1 MEPKQG
7 QDQSFYRWIDGEGRV
22 HIVSSLA
29 SVPEA
34 DRPKAAVVLLNGT
47 DSLGEYP
54 TLDNVTSFQPQWP
67 SFAAGFG
74 VALLLVL
81 VYRLLPNGLR
91 GVTRWAIVLGAAV
104 LLTGAYLGYVRR
116 STGVAGAGAL
126 ASPNALLDDAK
137 SAVERMN
144 KRQAEQQRQLQEIE
158 AETR

>member
-7 QDQSFYRWIDGEGRV
+7 KDQSFYRWTDSEGRV

-29 SVPEA
+29 SVPEV
-34 DRPKAAVVLLNGT
+34 DRPKAALVLLNGT
-47 DSLGEYP
+47 DAAGEYP
-54 TLDNVTSFQPQWP
+54 RLDAATSFQPQWP

-81 VYRLLPNGLR
+81 VQRMLPSGLR
-91 GVTRWAIVLGAAV
+91 GVTRWAIVLGAAA
-104 LLTGAYLGYVRR
+104 LLTGAYLGFVRR

-126 ASPNALLDDAK
+126 ASPTALLDDAK

-158 AETR
+158 AETH